1 MDGVRTDPSTRAVR
15 IICAILVVAM
25 LYFARDILIPA
36 SLAVLLAFLLHPLVL
51 RLVRLGLNRAV
62 AVAIT
67 VILATSVAGGVGC
80 LVGKQFIDLSQKLPQ
95 YEGNLRQKIRA
106 IRSTIG
112 DAASSLSAEQA
123 AGRPTHV
130 RATRPSITC

>member
-36 SLAVLLAFLLHPLVL
+36 SLAVLLTFLLHPLVL
-51 RLVRLGLNRAV
+51 GLVRLRLNRAI

-67 VILATSVAGGVGC
+67 VILATSVAGGGPFSAATGHPFSP
-80 LVGKQFIDLSQKLPQ
+80 LKHTQLK
-95 YEGNLRQKIRA
+95 GNR
-106 IRSTIG
+106 TPHNPP
-112 DAASSLSAEQA
+112 AS
-123 AGRPTHV
+123 
-130 RATRPSITC
+130 